1 MTKEIQLGEIQFKE
15 LIKKSLCDVNFGN
28 YGKAVEKVASKVI
41 VNEKNIVAGVIIGI
55 ETDCSY
61 TPIAGNGC
69 YIWLLE
75 YASNIPNF
83 DVYDLI
89 RLFTN
94 GVFFFGIKENE
105 DGDGDGDYI
114 RKYDY
119 IWFDLEDISKS
130 SIFSYYKENYGKNM
144 EEVYSGDEGHVY
156 VVRLKKQ

>member
-15 LIKKSLCDVNFGN
+15 LTKKSLCDVNFGN

-41 VNEKNIVAGVIIGI
+41 VNEENIIAGLIIVI

-69 YIWLLE
+69 HIELIE

-83 DVYDLI
+83 EVYDLI

-94 GVFFFGIKENE
+94 GVLFFGIKENE
-105 DGDGDGDYI
+105 DGDGDCI

-130 SIFSYYKENYGKNM
+130 SIFSYYKEKYKGNM
-144 EEVYSGDEGHVY
+144 EEVYSEDDLHVY

>member
-1 MTKEIQLGEIQFKE
+1 MTKEIQFDEIQFKE

-28 YGKAVEKVASKVI
+28 YGKAVDKIASKVI
-41 VNEKNIVAGVIIGI
+41 VNEENIIAGVIIGI

-69 YIWLLE
+69 HIELIE

-83 DVYDLI
+83 ELYDLI

-94 GVFFFGIKENE
+94 GVLLFVIKENE
-105 DGDGDGDYI
+105 DGDYI

-130 SIFSYYKENYGKNM
+130 SIFSYYKEKYEGNM
-144 EEVYSGDEGHVY
+144 EEVYSDDEVHVY
-156 VVRLKKQ
+156 VIQLKKQ